1 VEFDPEAFVRELID
15 RLAPERLLAR
25 PDIDEAIEV
34 LGPKVALVCLG
45 KPAREYA
52 AVLGRRLGNR
62 LTGSV
67 VVGLHGG
74 HPIPNEESFAA
85 GRRLLE
91 FVEAVP
97 PDTALLCFV
106 AGGGSALAEVPRAP
120 FDEKQVQER
129 TRELLDSGAGIDEL
143 NRARASM
150 SRIKSGRLI
159 ERCHARSILTLV
171 LADVPS
177 GDPAIVASGP
187 TIRPGGNVI
196 RVAGYP
202 ELAKIA
208 AELVPNT
215 TVGPAFDEPIESG
228 VQAHLDA
235 ARNLPPGAAYISGG
249 ELPSRVV
256 GPGAGGRNSE
266 FVIRLA
272 ARMAA
277 TRMADRTGSWI
288 VLSLATDGSDG
299 SSDSAGGW
307 IDPAALREIPV
318 NDWLERSDSATLL
331 AERGVRW
338 PRMVTATNLMDL
350 RIVFRAL

>member
-1 VEFDPEAFVRELID
+1 VAFDPHRLVEELIV
-15 RLAPERLLAR
+15 RLAPGRLLERAG
-25 PDIDEAIEV
+25 IGEAIEG

-52 AVLGRRLGNR
+52 AVLERLLGDR

-67 VVGLHGG
+67 VVGLHAG
-74 HPIPNEESFAA
+74 HPVPNEESFAA

-91 FVEAVP
+91 FVEAAP

-129 TRELLDSGAGIDEL
+129 TRELLQSGASIAEL
-143 NRARASM
+143 NRERASM
-150 SRIKSGRLI
+150 SRIKSGGLI
-159 ERCHARSILTLV
+159 ENCRARTILTLV

-177 GDPAIVASGP
+177 GAPAIVASGP
-187 TIRPGGNVI
+187 TIRPNGHVI

-202 ELAKIA
+202 ELAEIA
-208 AELVPNT
+208 AELVSNSE
-215 TVGPAFDEPIESG
+215 VGPAFDEPIETG
-228 VQAHLDA
+228 VEKHLDA
-235 ARNLPPGAAYISGG
+235 IRDLPPGAAYISGG
-249 ELPSRVV
+249 ELPARVV
-256 GPGAGGRNSE
+256 GPGAGGRNTE

-272 ARMAA
+272 ARMADWPG
-277 TRMADRTGSWI
+277 RWS

-299 SSDSAGGW
+299 ASNSAGGW
-307 IDPAALREIPV
+307 IDAAALRGIAV
-318 NDWLERSDSATLL
+318 DDWLKRSDSATLL
-331 AERGVRW
+331 AESGLLF
-338 PRMVTATNLMDL
+338 PPMVTATNLMDL